1 MTETESGERVV
12 QSDRARPRR
21 IESARTAF
29 NVLPGRR
36 GLKTGLLGGSFDPPH
51 AGHAHISNWALKK
64 FGLDAVWWL
73 PSPGNGP
80 LPANRPASASAR
92 RTAMKRFRN
101 PNVLNV
107 EFELQTGTA
116 FTHESIS
123 RLKSLCPH
131 TKFVWLM
138 GADNL
143 AQIHTWSKWDSIFES
158 VPVGVLARRMQF
170 CRDVLRRRP
179 KVRIAGSSG
188 TAHFSFP
195 NFSLRRGCWSIFRSS
210 MFRRRISAGK
220 GSGELERFRERSEI
234 AS

>member
-1 MTETESGERVV
+1 METESGERGV
-12 QSDRARPRR
+12 QPDRARPRR
-21 IESARTAF
+21 NESSRTAF

-51 AGHAHISNWALKK
+51 AGHAHISAWALKK

-73 PSPGNGP
+73 PSPGNP
-80 LPANRPASASAR
+80 LKSNRPASASAR

-101 PNVLNV
+101 PKVLNV

-116 FTHESIS
+116 LTHESIS

-131 TKFVWLM
+131 AKFVWLM

-158 VPVGVLARRMQF
+158 VPVGVLARRHGNFAEM
-170 CRDVLRRRP
+170 
-179 KVRIAGSSG
+179 SSV
-188 TAHFSFP
+188 AARKYMH
-195 NFSLRRGCWSIFRSS
+195 
-210 MFRRRISAGK
+210 RRINRGESFLLPELQPPAWVLVDIPLVDVSSSDIRRK
-220 GSGELERFRERSEI
+220 GLWG
-234 AS
+234 A